1 MTTDTI
7 KNILDQIPRVPGLGI
22 VISCPV
28 SVRVC
33 FARARVLTSVRL
45 LVQAGPGGC
54 QVAEIPGPAHA
65 SIFGHTQFSQFPQTA
80 PSPQSRLDI
89 DRDNTTHKSYY

>member
-1 MTTDTI
+1 MSR
-7 KNILDQIPRVPGLGI
+7 L
-22 VISCPV
+22 

-45 LVQAGPGGC
+45 LIQAGPGGC

-80 PSPQSRLDI
+80 PSPQSRVDI
-89 DRDNTTHKSYY
+89 DRDHTSHKDRASEIDTTCQYKEPGG